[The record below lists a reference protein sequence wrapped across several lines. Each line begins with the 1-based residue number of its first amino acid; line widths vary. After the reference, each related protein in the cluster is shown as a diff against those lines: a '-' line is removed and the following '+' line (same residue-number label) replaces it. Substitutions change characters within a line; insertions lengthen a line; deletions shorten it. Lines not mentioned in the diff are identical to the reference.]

1 MKDKVN
7 KKRKFFQRL
16 RNPYIIMIIDE
27 ETFEEKGITHL
38 DLHGVRHYQVDDI
51 VIDFIYKYQNLLP
64 LIIICGNSSKMIE
77 IVGNTLQNNN
87 IKFSTIRFGLLRIEK
102 I

>member
-1 MKDKVN
+1 M
-7 KKRKFFQRL
+7 
-16 RNPYIIMIIDE
+16 

-77 IVGNTLQNNN
+77 IVGNTLLNNN

>member
-1 MKDKVN
+1 M
-7 KKRKFFQRL
+7 
-16 RNPYIIMIIDE
+16 

-87 IKFSTIRFGLLRIEK
+87 IKFSTIRFGFKLKKFNLILTC
-102 I
+102 

>member
-1 MKDKVN
+1 MK
-7 KKRKFFQRL
+7 
-16 RNPYIIMIIDE
+16 
-27 ETFEEKGITHL
+27 TFEEKGITHL
-38 DLHGVRHYQVDDI
+38 DLHGARHYQVDDI